1 MAKLVQIYVEGVSQ
15 EQLDDAVDNLQD
27 QIDALGGS
35 TIPDTI
41 IIKSA
46 SGRKWA
52 FRVDETGMPIL
63 PMEDLGM

>member
-1 MAKLVQIYVEGVSQ
+1 MAKQVNIYVEGVSQ
-15 EQLDDAVDNLQD
+15 TQLDNAVNDLQD
-27 QIDALGGS
+27 QIDALGGN

-41 IIKSA
+41 VIKSA